1 MVDEAGGC
9 KTTKIGEF
17 NTVFVDLGKFSTNNE
32 ARLQMRKCDQ
42 LSFSLNSAILTAA
55 WNLLLYTLLAILLSY
70 LFTFYDF
77 RALHHLFDQNL
88 HESPFYN
95 FLQSSNFIN
104 PLVLSFK
111 PRSRVYPF
119 DSVDSTTA
127 CKNIPFVAVSI
138 PRDLLSTF
146 GSSVNYFFLFNS
158 PVVFFLP
165 PFSSRTDATTYW
177 PTLNC
182 LLLWEE
188 RREMYPFVFLV

>member
-88 HESPFYN
+88 HDISLLYFLAVLEFYKS
-95 FLQSSNFIN
+95 LSV
-104 PLVLSFK
+104 VLEAQVEGIS
-111 PRSRVYPF
+111 
-119 DSVDSTTA
+119 
-127 CKNIPFVAVSI
+127 
-138 PRDLLSTF
+138 L
-146 GSSVNYFFLFNS
+146 
-158 PVVFFLP
+158 
-165 PFSSRTDATTYW
+165 
-177 PTLNC
+177 
-182 LLLWEE
+182 
-188 RREMYPFVFLV
+188 